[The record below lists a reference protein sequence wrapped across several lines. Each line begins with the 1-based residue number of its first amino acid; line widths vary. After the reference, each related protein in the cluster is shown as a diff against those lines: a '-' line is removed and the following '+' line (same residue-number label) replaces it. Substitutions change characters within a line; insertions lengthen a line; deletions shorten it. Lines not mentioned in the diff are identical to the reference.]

1 MAVLVTGGG
10 MVGSQIA
17 AQLLERGESFV
28 IFDSAPP
35 MQHLATVA
43 DVNRIKIVKGD
54 ILSMPDILH
63 VIQDERIDRIIHTA
77 GFLLSAVRERPYDGV
92 KVNIVGTLNI
102 LEAARLS
109 GVKRV
114 VFASTG
120 LVSFGAQDGSSGE
133 PCQEDF
139 LMRCLSQRPK
149 AIYPVT
155 KLSCE
160 YLGLCYHDLYGV
172 DFVTVRFSSV
182 FGPWLGVTSGIPGR
196 IVDQFVRP
204 AMLGKKIVVENP
216 LLSYSG
222 GTDFVYVK
230 DTAASCICACFADPA
245 KIKNRVYN
253 VTSGQFLSF
262 QELMEI
268 VKKVF
273 PQAEIEVK
281 HISKGASAGFP
292 YPATKAKDISKS
304 REEIGYVPQWD
315 MERALRDYVEWLR
328 KYQMQI

>member
-1 MAVLVTGGG
+1 
-10 MVGSQIA
+10 
-17 AQLLERGESFV
+17 
-28 IFDSAPP
+28 
-35 MQHLATVA
+35 
-43 DVNRIKIVKGD
+43 
-54 ILSMPDILH
+54 
-63 VIQDERIDRIIHTA
+63 
-77 GFLLSAVRERPYDGV
+77 
-92 KVNIVGTLNI
+92 
-102 LEAARLS
+102 
-109 GVKRV
+109 
-114 VFASTG
+114 
-120 LVSFGAQDGSSGE
+120 
-133 PCQEDF
+133 
-139 LMRCLSQRPK
+139 MRCLSQRPK

-230 DTAASCICACFADPA
+230 DTATSCVCACFAAPA

-315 MERALRDYVEWLR
+315 MERALRDYSKWLR
-328 KYQMQI
+328 KYQTQI